1 MAMIKEQQAKAAKQ
15 REQLISNE
23 TKAAP
28 VQKEAPKQEQQPQ
41 PKEEETPQPPAIVDG
56 YIVEEIDIS
65 HLWDKDEAPEEEQAT
80 AAPAL
85 LNFELPKKQVE
96 AAPRLEVV
104 KYTELSFLVK
114 GEDTYLIREEL
125 KGLGGIY
132 RAKWNGHNSAWM
144 FAEKKRQEIE
154 TFLAEIL

>member
-15 REQLISNE
+15 REQLINNE

-28 VQKEAPKQEQQPQ
+28 VQKETPRQEQPQ
-41 PKEEETPQPPAIVDG
+41 PKEEETPQPPAIIDG
-56 YIVEEIDIS
+56 YIIEDIDIS
-65 HLWDKDEAPEEEQAT
+65 HLWNKDEAPEEEQVT
-80 AAPAL
+80 PAPAL
-85 LNFELPKKQVE
+85 LNFDMPKSQ
-96 AAPRLEVV
+96 AANTPRLEIV

-132 RAKWNGHNSAWM
+132 RAKWNGHNNAWM
-144 FAEKKRQEIE
+144 FAEKKPKK
-154 TFLAEIL
+154 F